1 MKEEIQPESEIVVI
15 GGGVIGVAIT
25 YYLTKQGKQ
34 VVLIEKNEVA
44 SEASGANATF
54 CTLPSGGDRLLHY
67 FTAKGIAEYQKID
80 DSNELGRDIE
90 FNRLG
95 LLVLIETERSLEL
108 WKQSLEERLEFSP
121 QDRIVTGDELTELEP
136 NLSPIVKWGLYS
148 PYGGHIECLYLVTG
162 MADKAREL
170 GAKIYEHTKVVDIN
184 LDQGHVKSVL
194 TDRGEVKADYIVNA
208 AGRWAVEI
216 GRMVGLELPITSER
230 HQMVVT
236 EMLDRP
242 IINRHLIS
250 GAYREAVLLPAEQ
263 RKVIEETCFL
273 VANEAK
279 GNLLLGISGDPATED
294 RRVTFGRFHDICQ
307 QAVKYLP
314 ILKELRVNI
323 IRSFANHY
331 ANTPDRHSLL
341 GPVEGVDGFI
351 LACGMND
358 YGFQQGGIVGKVIS
372 EIICFGESLS
382 VPPEI
387 MEQTSFSRFLK

>member
-1 MKEEIQPESEIVVI
+1 MNQEIWPESEVVVI
-15 GGGVIGVAIT
+15 GGGIIGVAT
-25 YYLTKQGKQ
+25 AYYLTKQGKE
-34 VVLIEKNEVA
+34 VMLIEKNEVA

-67 FTAKGIAEYQKID
+67 FTAKGIAEYEKID
-80 DSNELGRDIE
+80 DSKELGRDIE

-108 WKQSLEERLEFSP
+108 WKQALEERLEFSP
-121 QDRIVTGDELTELEP
+121 QDRIVTGEELVELEP
-136 NLSPIVKWGLYS
+136 NLSPIVRWGLYS
-148 PYGGHIECLYLVTG
+148 PYGGHIECLYLVTA
-162 MADKAREL
+162 MADKAKEL
-170 GAKIYEHTKVVDIN
+170 GAKVYEHTKVVDIKV
-184 LDQGHVKSVL
+184 DQEQVKSVL
-194 TDRGEVKADYIVNA
+194 TDRGEVKARYIVNA
-208 AGRWAVEI
+208 AGRWATEI
-216 GRMVGLELPITSER
+216 GQMVELKLPITSER
-230 HQMVVT
+230 HQMLVT
-236 EMLDRP
+236 EMLDRK

-250 GAYREAVLLPAEQ
+250 GAYREAVLLPPEQ
-263 RKVIEETCFL
+263 RKALEETCFL
-273 VANEAK
+273 VTNEAK

-294 RRVTFGRFHDICQ
+294 KRITFSRFHDICQ
-307 QAVKYLP
+307 QAIKYLP

-358 YGFQQGGIVGKVIS
+358 YGFQQGAIVGKVIS

-382 VPPEI
+382 IPPEI
-387 MEQTSFSRFLK
+387 MKQTTLSRFLK